1 MEDLEKMEKTDQV
14 NEDRSQEDLGT
25 IGDFDQFVQ
34 TFSGFIQHRVNWRKI
49 LYSREK
55 FREVG
60 KIKVIDQNAKNAIF
74 KIRIEYLTR
83 QKIPETRKYTL
94 VVYFQTEKHDQMDLD
109 IAQLKEIK
117 KLDIYPLG
125 KQIIEHSS
133 KKIGFPFLLLE
144 NIPEEDTMRNLRITL
159 GLRNSRAVGKRVNR
173 YLQKH
178 ILTPRFQKR
187 GQKLVD
193 LQEKFN
199 QVIETH
205 ELALGLNNAV
215 YTIKIQYWNTE
226 NEALTKDLILRVY
239 PRNEN
244 LIKAQNEAHNMQ
256 EIQDLD
262 IPKAK
267 FYLFEE
273 DTSHIGYRF
282 LILEKLVGNPVLE
295 TIHTFT
301 PNQTRQFLADL
312 ALILGKLHNI
322 RTKKFQSYYMDL
334 KLTRRMTYSTYI
346 YTEVAQVLKSFR
358 EMKLDEEYHADT
370 KYLYKWFKGHK
381 PLLDLPGYSFT
392 HGDMRPSNIIV
403 NGYKISG
410 LIDWEMSCYS
420 DPAQDLGWTLF
431 FFKLYRNL
439 EKERGYFFE
448 QYWKYCE
455 KYDFEARVFFY
466 EFIAAIK
473 LFIYARANKRDNPE
487 KYELNE
493 NFFSRVEKTFPQYLE
508 TVTYKINE
516 EGQDFS
522 EMLFGEDAQKEMEFK
537 IKTLLMDTFAKDL
550 DLFNQEIKEKIDLLA
565 RDIVDM
571 INDYVN

>member
-1 MEDLEKMEKTDQV
+1 MEQKGID
-14 NEDRSQEDLGT
+14 DRG
-25 IGDFDQFVQ
+25 IGDFDQFVIIV
-34 TFSGFIQHRVNWRKI
+34 SDFIRRWGIKRK
-49 LYSREK
+49 LMYPREK

-60 KIKVIDQNAKNAIF
+60 SIRLLDQNTKNAVYEVNIH
-74 KIRIEYLTR
+74 YMTS
-83 QKIPETRKYTL
+83 QKIPEVRVFSL
-94 VVYFQTEKHDQMDLD
+94 IVYFQTEKHNQLELD
-109 IAQLKEIK
+109 TAQLKEIK

-125 KQIIEHSS
+125 KQLLEPSP
-133 KKIGFPFLLLE
+133 KKIGFPFILLE
-144 NIPEEDTMRNLRITL
+144 NIPKENMMHNLRITL
-159 GLRNSRAVGKRVNR
+159 GLKNSRAVGKRLEH

-178 ILTPRFQKR
+178 ILTQRFQKR
-187 GQKLVD
+187 GQLLV
-193 LQEKFN
+193 QPEEKFSR
-199 QVIETH
+199 ILDTY

-215 YTIKIQYWNTE
+215 YTMKIEYLNSDDE
-226 NEALTKDLILRVY
+226 VLTKDIILRVY

-244 LIKAQNEAHNMQ
+244 LIKAQNEARNLQ

-262 IPKAK
+262 IPKAQ
-267 FYLFEE
+267 FYLYEE

-282 LILEKLVGNPVLE
+282 LILEKLPGKPVLE
-295 TIHTFT
+295 TIHTFSLE
-301 PNQTRQFLADL
+301 QTRQFLADL
-312 ALILGKLHNI
+312 ARILGKLHNI
-322 RTKKFQSYYMDL
+322 RTKKFQSYYLDP
-334 KLTRRMTYSTYI
+334 KSTRKMTYSTYI
-346 YTEVAQVLKSFR
+346 YSEVSQVLKSFR
-358 EMKLDEEYHADT
+358 EMKLDEEYKADT
-370 KYLYKWFKGHK
+370 KFLYKWFKGHK
-381 PLLDLPGYSFT
+381 PLLALPGYSFT
-392 HGDMRPSNIIV
+392 HGDLRPSNIIV

-466 EFIAAIK
+466 EFVAAIK

-487 KYELNE
+487 KYESNV

-516 EGQDFS
+516 GGHDFT
-522 EMLFGEDAQKEMEFK
+522 EMIFGEDSQKEVEFK
-537 IKTLLMDTFAKDL
+537 IKTLLTDTFAKDL
-550 DLFNQEIKEKIDLLA
+550 DTFNNEIKEKIDTIA

-571 INDYVN
+571 IIDYV